1 MGSVQQAVNSLLS
14 KEVCVN
20 KNLSQKLINLRA
32 LARYLI
38 RKYELRTSLDS
49 VISSIRRYDIE
60 KVEED
65 KERILSL
72 FKNAVVTTRN
82 NISCVTLKNFSL
94 KDLGKLSEVKGLNFV
109 KGSKDFK
116 IVLDKKYVKD
126 VKDLFPGKIKKI
138 EDSLSEIS
146 ILLTEKVLT
155 QKGILAEIANEIYVH
170 NININEILICPP
182 EFLILVRNSDMVKTH
197 EIIISLT
204 EVL

>member
-82 NISCVTLKNFSL
+82 NIACVTLKNFSL